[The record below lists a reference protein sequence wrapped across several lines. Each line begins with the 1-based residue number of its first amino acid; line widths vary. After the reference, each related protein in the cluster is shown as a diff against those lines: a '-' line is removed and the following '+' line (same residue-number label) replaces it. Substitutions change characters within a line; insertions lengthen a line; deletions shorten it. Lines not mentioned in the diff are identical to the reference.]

1 MGASAPAGGYL
12 RPAVDIR
19 GRAYARFL
27 AELDG
32 RLESLSLQLR
42 RLSKELAAAE
52 SRLER
57 EERPVEPLAKPV
69 IVDGPAEVLAHLLFV
84 PRPSGYS
91 LVAQPGP
98 VPTPGAE
105 VDLPD
110 LGGSYVV
117 AKLGPA
123 PLPGDT
129 RRCAYLLG

>member
-1 MGASAPAGGYL
+1 LGASAPAGGYL

-27 AELDG
+27 AEIDG
-32 RLESLSLQLR
+32 RLESLSLELR

-52 SRLER
+52 RLLER
-57 EERPVEPLAKPV
+57 EARPVESIAKPAV
-69 IVDGPAEVLAHLLFV
+69 VEVPTEVQAHLLFV

-91 LVAQPGP
+91 LLAQPGP
-98 VPTPGAE
+98 LPTPGAH

-123 PLPGDT
+123 PLPGDG